1 MAKRGLEP
9 ARRHAKKADS
19 LWRRHKTRAAFFA
32 CLALAELTAW
42 AARQCAIRVH
52 AAACGLLRR
61 YELEV
66 RWR

>member
-19 LWRRHKTRAAFFA
+19 LWRRHKTRAALFA
-32 CLALAELTAW
+32 CLALAELIAW
-42 AARQCAIRVH
+42 AAHRGAIRVR
-52 AAACGLLRR
+52 AAARGMMRR

>member
-1 MAKRGLEP
+1 MTKHGLNSAK
-9 ARRHAKKADS
+9 RHAKRADV

-42 AARQCAIRVH
+42 AARQGAIRVH